1 MIGGSPLRCYN
12 SSTKVS
18 ATKVASNL
26 NKTCC
31 DLDLTD
37 QKEDPLVAF
46 MSVDRR
52 LLQALTSSEI
62 VDARVPSVRM

>member
-1 MIGGSPLRCYN
+1 MPSVEILLRSEESTALLYCN
-12 SSTKVS
+12 SLTKVS

-26 NKTCC
+26 NKTSC

-46 MSVDRR
+46 MNT
-52 LLQALTSSEI
+52 LT
-62 VDARVPSVRM
+62 DGYFKP

>member
-1 MIGGSPLRCYN
+1 MTPEPTLLLRAHDRRSPLRCYN

-46 MSVDRR
+46 MST
-52 LLQALTSSEI
+52 LT
-62 VDARVPSVRM
+62 DGYFKP